1 MTCLAPGKPPMQLDS
16 NVKTLLDTLA
26 NSGQPKLWDLTPPD
40 ARQMVRLFSE
50 MLEGKEP
57 IGAIEH
63 RSLPGPAGPVASRLY
78 VPVGAGDPP
87 TAGIESRGDWSSRS

>member
-1 MTCLAPGKPPMQLDS
+1 MQLDS

-57 IGAIEH
+57 TGAIEH
-63 RSLPGPAGPVASRLY
+63 RSHMPERL
-78 VPVGAGDPP
+78 
-87 TAGIESRGDWSSRS
+87 

>member
-1 MTCLAPGKPPMQLDS
+1 MTCLAPGETT
-16 NVKTLLDTLA
+16 VKTLLDTLA

-57 IGAIEH
+57 TGAIEH
-63 RSLPGPAGPVASRLY
+63 RSHMPERL
-78 VPVGAGDPP
+78 
-87 TAGIESRGDWSSRS
+87 